1 MRGTW
6 GLVSVAGRR
15 AVRTSAVV
23 SATVSAAALLLLAL
37 LGAVAGCS
45 SAPQPTP
52 EISPPVA
59 AMPLD
64 ERITLPPTMGL
75 AFHHKLPG
83 NRVEHQILYT
93 VQQSIR
99 AQLHADYGSGPAD
112 PLLPIY
118 WSGSALA
125 TIRSH
130 VTGWVSKHEQPVG
143 VLVVSTTTY
152 TPPDNSG
159 TATVS
164 YCANWRNVLRGNATT
179 HVVGSAVQKPG
190 TPGTFTT
197 LTLTRGPND
206 RWQVSGIKEAE
217 HSPKCP
223 ASK

>member
-6 GLVSVAGRR
+6 GLVNVAGRR

-23 SATVSAAALLLLAL
+23 SAAAFLLLAL
-37 LGAVAGCS
+37 LGAVAGCA
-45 SAPQPTP
+45 SAPRPTP
-52 EISPPVA
+52 DISPPAA

-75 AFHHKLPG
+75 AFHHSLPG
-83 NRVEHQILYT
+83 SRVEHQILYT

-99 AQLHADYGSGPAD
+99 AQLHADYGPGPED
-112 PLLPIY
+112 PLLPVY
-118 WSGSALA
+118 WSGSALL
-125 TIRSH
+125 TIKSH
-130 VTGWVSKHEQPVG
+130 VTGWVSMHEQPVG
-143 VLVVSTTTY
+143 VLVVSNTTY
-152 TPPDNSG
+152 TPPDAAG
-159 TATVS
+159 AATVS
-164 YCANWRNVLRGNATT
+164 YCANWRHVMRGNANT

-197 LTLTRGPND
+197 LTLVRGPND
-206 RWQVSGIKEAE
+206 RWQVSDIEEAE